1 MAKFE
6 VTRTIDGGTAVKRKA
21 TPLDTLKEWF
31 FNEASELALA
41 SESDIQRLA
50 TWLEANDYD
59 SDLAWQLWDSANEE
73 LSFLRAE
80 FSACL

>member
-1 MAKFE
+1 M
-6 VTRTIDGGTAVKRKA
+6 
-21 TPLDTLKEWF
+21 TLNEMKEHY

-73 LSFLRAE
+73 LSFMAAE

>member
-1 MAKFE
+1 M
-6 VTRTIDGGTAVKRKA
+6 
-21 TPLDTLKEWF
+21 TLNEMKEHF
-31 FNEASELALA
+31 FNEALELALA

-59 SDLAWQLWDSANEE
+59 SGFAWQLWDSANEE
-73 LSFLRAE
+73 LSFLKAE